1 MQVAELIRNWRED
14 AKDDEKP
21 YFWSDRQLLR
31 WLNAGLRRYAL
42 ETRSLIDSSSHFT
55 QFQLEPGA
63 DRLPLDDRI
72 IEILQASTVATPK
85 LELLK
90 PGALPL
96 QARVVTGHPRKLE
109 IDIDARQMR
118 VYPVPEQTEVLQ
130 LLVIRLP
137 VCPVDLGGEI
147 ADIPEQDVELLHH
160 YLDFKA
166 YQVQDAETIDPRRSA
181 EGLAQ
186 FLAGCTQV
194 LERAQARRRTASR
207 PVQYRW

>member
-1 MQVAELIRNWRED
+1 MLVAELIRNWRED
-14 AKDDEKP
+14 AKDDVKP

-42 ETRSLIDSSSHFT
+42 ETRSLIDSSSPFT
-55 QFQLEPGA
+55 QHQLEPGA
-63 DRLPLDDRI
+63 DRLRLDDRI
-72 IEILQASTVATPK
+72 IEILQASTLATPK

-90 PGALPL
+90 PGTLPL
-96 QARVVTGHPRKLE
+96 LGRVETGHPRQLE

-118 VYPVPEQTEVLQ
+118 LYPVPERVETLQ

-137 VCPVDLGGEI
+137 LCPVDHGGEI
-147 ADIPEQDVELLHH
+147 TDIPEQDVELLNH
-160 YLDFKA
+160 YLDSEA
-166 YQVQDAETIDPRRSA
+166 YQVQDAETIDPRRAA

-194 LERAQARRRTASR
+194 LERTQARRRTAAR
-207 PVQYRW
+207 PVRYRW